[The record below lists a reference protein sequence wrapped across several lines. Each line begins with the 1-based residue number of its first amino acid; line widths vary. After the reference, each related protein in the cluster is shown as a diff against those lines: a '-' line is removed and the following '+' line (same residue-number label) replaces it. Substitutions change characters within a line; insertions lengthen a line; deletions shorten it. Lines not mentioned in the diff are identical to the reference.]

1 MIPLPHVHAYGH
13 EAELTKTGTGTQ
25 TFLITD
31 FISGRPLN
39 KKLLNEASE
48 EHRRN
53 FYSGLI
59 DVFAELRRLE
69 FPLVG
74 TLMPNPNGS
83 PDPVLGPVIS
93 ISAATLR
100 LPPRQTFASANDYM
114 AHQFGLVSAFF
125 SRPVCD
131 LSVDDIK
138 QEVFALHGL
147 EPIFHQIIDPQLDK
161 GPFVLNHMD
170 LRSANIIVDES
181 LRIQGIIDWEFT
193 STVPR
198 QVFTPPSWITGHD
211 SIDKTN
217 KQLHAEFRDVLDEK
231 SRSNSA
237 CDQLR
242 KEWYG
247 QLDAGKSEDIV
258 QTDRAFCVAHVLRRP
273 TDVTDIF
280 YEFFAKLSDEDL
292 DVAMSGFFDN
302 HQSLASEVQHR
313 VEQCER
319 YAEFLKTNRLY
330 ETELDK
336 LLAKAKE
343 LEAKWGWTSGQ

>member
-1 MIPLPHVHAYGH
+1 MIPFPRVHAYGRD
-13 EAELTKTGTGTQ
+13 AELTKTGTGTQ
-25 TFLITD
+25 MFLITD
-31 FISGRPLN
+31 FILGLPLN
-39 KKLLNEASE
+39 KKLLNEASR

-59 DVFAELRRLE
+59 DILAELRRLE
-69 FPLVG
+69 FPLIG
-74 TLMPNPNGS
+74 SLMPNPNGS
-83 PDPVLGPVIS
+83 LDPVLGPVIS
-93 ISAATLR
+93 MSAATLH
-100 LPPRQTFASANDYM
+100 LSPRQTFASANDYM

-131 LSVDDIK
+131 LTVDDIK

-211 SIDKTN
+211 SIKTN
-217 KQLHAEFRDVLDEK
+217 KQSHAEFRDVLDEK

-258 QTDRAFCVAHVLRRP
+258 QTDMAFCVAHVLRRP

-280 YEFFAKLSDEDL
+280 YEFFAKPSGEDL
-292 DVAMSGFFDN
+292 DAAVSDFFNN

-313 VEQCER
+313 AEQCER
-319 YAEFLKTNRLY
+319 YTQFLRTNGLY

-343 LEAKWGWTSGQ
+343 LEAKWGWTSSQ